1 MRFSFKRWYPSA
13 WPWPA
18 PALLAWALCWAVFR
32 LAAMLLVPVLALGLA
47 SACGVALSLW
57 GVSWWRRL
65 LIGAGFPLS
74 LALSLPAL
82 CFAALPAWAWL
93 LSLLLLLLI
102 YPVNAWRDAP
112 VFPTPEDA
120 LQPLPQYAALPAD
133 ASILDA
139 GCGAGHGLQAL
150 HRAYPQA
157 QLYGLEW
164 SWLLRWVS
172 AVRCPWAHV
181 RRGDIWITDWSG
193 FDMVYLFQRPE
204 SMTRAVIKAAELRP
218 GAWLVSLEFPASHL
232 RPDATYRTPGGKT
245 VWLYQAPVTVA

>member
-74 LALSLPAL
+74 LALTQPAL
-82 CFAALPAWAWL
+82 GFAALPAWAWL

-120 LQPLPQYAALPAD
+120 LQPLP
-133 ASILDA
+133 
-139 GCGAGHGLQAL
+139 
-150 HRAYPQA
+150 
-157 QLYGLEW
+157 YGLEW